1 MRLISRIGFRP
12 YLSAAIPHDTAV
24 ATRTTMKADPA
35 NQPRKTQ
42 TLSRIEPN
50 KNPFNYSI
58 HSQIGEQK
66 NLLHIMQNASY
77 GKKIKMREACE
88 FSSSG
93 G

>member
-1 MRLISRIGFRP
+1 
-12 YLSAAIPHDTAV
+12 
-24 ATRTTMKADPA
+24 
-35 NQPRKTQ
+35 
-42 TLSRIEPN
+42 LSRIEPN

-58 HSQIGEQK
+58 YSQIGEQK
-66 NLLHIMQNASY
+66 NLLHVMQNASY